1 MDALSQLGSRAKF
14 EVMLTHNY
22 MDSERRPIQ
31 NPVHWYMSE
40 KYDGE
45 RAQWDGAELKSRNGN
60 TIPIPS
66 WFRSQLEQFPHK
78 LDGELFLGRGTFF
91 QTGMFRAREV
101 DENLW
106 KKVKYMV
113 FDIPDSS
120 SCRTWLERQER
131 LRASINKLP
140 AEQPCQIRMV
150 SQTEI
155 RTKDQMNEFYQGII
169 KGGGEGIILVN
180 PHSLYEDARS
190 RNILKYKPL
199 HDTEGVIMG
208 YKEGRGKFIG
218 MLGSFIVHPL
228 EDGRPNKKHE
238 FSISGMTNEVRKNY
252 LSTHPVGTIITYAY
266 RSLTNTGKPFHP
278 SYKGKRGFYN
288 IEPLPTLEGYMK
300 ASPIQNPN
308 QVSSVPIPL
317 SKPRITVFF
326 KN

>member
-1 MDALSQLGSRAKF
+1 
-14 EVMLTHNY
+14 
-22 MDSERRPIQ
+22 
-31 NPVHWYMSE
+31 
-40 KYDGE
+40 
-45 RAQWDGAELKSRNGN
+45 
-60 TIPIPS
+60 
-66 WFRSQLEQFPHK
+66 
-78 LDGELFLGRGTFF
+78 
-91 QTGMFRAREV
+91 
-101 DENLW
+101 
-106 KKVKYMV
+106 
-113 FDIPDSS
+113 
-120 SCRTWLERQER
+120 
-131 LRASINKLP
+131 
-140 AEQPCQIRMV
+140 MV